1 MASCGQITDRKL
13 CIGGRDMTENL
24 VINVIKDGVTSVI
37 MAAGPVLLISM
48 AIGLIISIFQATTQI
63 QEQTLTFVP
72 KIIAVFASIIIFG
85 SWMLHI
91 LVGFTERMFNTIPNL
106 IR

>member
-1 MASCGQITDRKL
+1 
-13 CIGGRDMTENL
+13 MTENL

>member
-1 MASCGQITDRKL
+1 MSENFVIGVAKDAITNIL
-13 CIGGRDMTENL
+13 MI
-24 VINVIKDGVTSVI
+24 
-37 MAAGPVLLISM
+37 AGPILLVSLLI
-48 AIGLIISIFQATTQI
+48 GLSISIFQATTQI

-85 SWMLHI
+85 PWMLHM
-91 LVGFTERMFNTIPNL
+91 LVGFTQRMFDAIPYM

>member
-1 MASCGQITDRKL
+1 
-13 CIGGRDMTENL
+13 MTENL
-24 VINVIKDGVTSVI
+24 VIDVIKDGITSVI
-37 MAAGPVLLISM
+37 LAAAPVLLISM
-48 AIGLIISIFQATTQI
+48 AVGLIISIFQASTQI

-85 SWMLHI
+85 PWMLHI
-91 LVGFTERMFNTIPNL
+91 FVGFAERMFNMIPNL